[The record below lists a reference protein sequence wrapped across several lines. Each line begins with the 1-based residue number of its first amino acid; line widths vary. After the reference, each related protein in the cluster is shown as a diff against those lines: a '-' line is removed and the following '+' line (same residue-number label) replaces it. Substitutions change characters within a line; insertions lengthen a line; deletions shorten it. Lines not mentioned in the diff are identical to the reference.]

1 MDRCIGQI
9 VLAADLPVVVAAD
22 GIGFAAAAAMQD
34 ADHVLATLEDVGLE
48 AVTCPVGVVAHQFEV
63 VVYRVGTL
71 AYQLEV
77 VVCRVGAVAL
87 WLEVHFPVVGVAAMV
102 AVAAEE
108 ARLGAVVEAAAVE
121 AATHL
126 DTVVPEADT
135 AAVAAAEEADCFDAV
150 VPEPDTA
157 VVGSQNL
164 AQADQVR
171 ADWLE
176 AGIVCAEV
184 KASLADVAAAQTD
197 E

>member
-9 VLAADLPVVVAAD
+9 VFAADLPVVVAAA

-108 ARLGAVVEAAAVE
+108 ERLGAVVEAAAVE

-126 DTVVPEADT
+126 DNVVPEADT
-135 AAVAAAEEADCFDAV
+135 AAEEADCFDAV

>member
-9 VLAADLPVVVAAD
+9 VLAADLPVVVAAA

-48 AVTCPVGVVAHQFEV
+48 AVTCPVGVVTHQFEV

-121 AATHL
+121 VATHL

-184 KASLADVAAAQTD
+184 EASLADVAAAQTD